1 MEALP
6 RGPGWQ
12 GMEAL
17 RSPGYL
23 PRAQAGTI
31 CSQQVLTHTFLGWLF
46 LHGSE
51 QQARESNIKKGKG
64 LFGPVGF
71 GQNITMM
78 GVCGGGLGGPWG

>member
-1 MEALP
+1 MSAQSHSFHAWGGVGMEALPRGPGWQGMEALPSPGYLP

-51 QQARESNIKKGKG
+51 QQA
-64 LFGPVGF
+64 
-71 GQNITMM
+71 
-78 GVCGGGLGGPWG
+78 